1 MKKDNKLTLL
11 LITTP
16 APFLVYEV
24 LNTFVS
30 HLLFCCFLPTRLT
43 SSTVMGCVRYRA
55 PFCLR
60 LSGGPSAGPAPSLPG
75 RDSLL
80 KRASFSLMLSLQ
92 LSSPSSSDSACTD
105 WTSTGGAGLGVL
117 MRNMTPKVREEFM
130 FSQNLLC
137 LTHLIYTAVQ
147 KQWRK
152 RWVFIHYHEHTQVIF
167 SQSDRHRPA
176 AATPYNSKCVT
187 ENSP

>member
-1 MKKDNKLTLL
+1 MNFAINNL
-11 LITTP
+11 P
-16 APFLVYEV
+16 PFLVYEV
-24 LNTFVS
+24 LNTFGS

-105 WTSTGGAGLGVL
+105 WISTGGVGLGVL
-117 MRNMTPKVREEFM
+117 RCNIAWHQKVKEELM
-130 FSQNLLC
+130 FSQNLIR
-137 LTHLIYTAVQ
+137 LTHLFYSAVQ

-152 RWVFIHYHEHTQVIF
+152 RWVFFRYHEHTQVIF

>member
-11 LITTP
+11 LITTA

-117 MRNMTPKVREEFM
+117 MRNMTPK
-130 FSQNLLC
+130 SQRR
-137 LTHLIYTAVQ
+137 IYV
-147 KQWRK
+147 
-152 RWVFIHYHEHTQVIF
+152 
-167 SQSDRHRPA
+167 
-176 AATPYNSKCVT
+176 
-187 ENSP
+187 